1 MTIEVTSNRTAIKN
15 PFAKIHQAA
24 IDNGGSL
31 PDAVRKKMMREAI
44 EELHQK
50 KQALLDVEDKILWVK
65 KKLVFKY

>member
-1 MTIEVTSNRTAIKN
+1 MSNYKNVTTSNRKAIKN

-31 PDAVRKKMMREAI
+31 SDTERKKMMREAI

-50 KQALLDVEDKILWVK
+50 KQALFDKEDKIPED
-65 KKLVFKY
+65 